1 MKYKGYNVNMEMLN
15 VYRDLRWVLDSL
27 KKLFWNFIGICI
39 RGRGIKKIE
48 IDIDFFI

>member
-27 KKLFWNFIGICI
+27 KKLFWNFIGI
-39 RGRGIKKIE
+39 RGRGIINIE